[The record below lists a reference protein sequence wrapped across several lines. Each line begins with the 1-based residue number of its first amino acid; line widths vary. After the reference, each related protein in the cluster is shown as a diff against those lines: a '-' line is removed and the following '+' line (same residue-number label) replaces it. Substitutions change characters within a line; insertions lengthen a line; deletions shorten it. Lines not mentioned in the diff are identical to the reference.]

1 MADAPREWIEHGVAH
16 VEGFEVP
23 QPFVMRFVQEDDLD
37 RLYKLHLAVVSAL
50 HHPHAFR
57 LDSRAFM
64 EQQIER
70 RGRTVGVFC
79 AGDLVAYAAISFPDG
94 DPDNLGRDL
103 PLPASEL
110 GKVANYDGSAVH
122 PLYRGNQF
130 QRRMTDVRH
139 RCALLHGRNHIL
151 GTVSPFNPVS
161 LQNFLALGC
170 RVKGLKTKYGGM
182 LRLIIHRDL
191 LEPQP
196 QALDPGSFID
206 VPLSDADAHVRLT
219 RTGFQGLR
227 VVAGSGEP
235 CLRYGLP
242 YGEPE
247 EKEASAWN
255 VLAPLPTD
263 IRRVAGGGS

>member
-1 MADAPREWIEHGVAH
+1 MTTDTAEEWIEHGMARVLGC
-16 VEGFEVP
+16 EDP

-37 RLYKLHLAVVSAL
+37 RLYELHLAVVSGL

-57 LDSRAFM
+57 SDSRSFM

-79 AGDLVAYAAISFPDG
+79 GDDLVAYAAISFPDG

-103 PLPASEL
+103 PLPDSEL
-110 GKVANYDGSAVH
+110 GTVANYDGSAVH
-122 PLYRGNQF
+122 RLYRGNQF

-139 RCALLHGRNHIL
+139 RYALLHGRHHIL

-170 RVKGLKTKYGGM
+170 RVKAVKTKYGSM

-191 LEPQP
+191 REPQP
-196 QALDPGSFID
+196 QAHDLLPELVHRGGDHGHSFA
-206 VPLSDADAHVRLT
+206 SRT
-219 RTGFQGLR
+219 RAGQSGL
-227 VVAGSGEP
+227 
-235 CLRYGLP
+235 
-242 YGEPE
+242 
-247 EKEASAWN
+247 
-255 VLAPLPTD
+255 
-263 IRRVAGGGS
+263 I